1 MRMPNAPKNS
11 PRRKNLKPTNSK
23 SSPTCNTE
31 IASSDRTI
39 TKQFSYQDKRSTE
52 GAFFSKAFRSS
63 ANITFLQHECMPSVS
78 PMHKKEKPRF
88 TQCPPSILRKRSS
101 MKQAL
106 RERQKVERRVR
117 FREPGEIITNAH
129 KRTVR
134 ILPLFLGLSFCV
146 VMLLAASLYYNSRK
160 QDFKVLEEFYSHLLT
175 ILLLIRRTALKFW
188 TWFLR
193 Q

>member
-1 MRMPNAPKNS
+1 MLLTHHGTEV
-11 PRRKNLKPTNSK
+11 LKELLFQGFQK
-23 SSPTCNTE
+23 FC
-31 IASSDRTI
+31 
-39 TKQFSYQDKRSTE
+39 KCH
-52 GAFFSKAFRSS
+52 
-63 ANITFLQHECMPSVS
+63 FLQHKCMPSIS

-88 TQCPPSILRKRSS
+88 TQCPPSILRKKSS

-106 RERQKVERRVR
+106 REKEKVERRVR
-117 FREPGEIITNAH
+117 FQEPGEIITNAH
-129 KRTVR
+129 KQTVG

-160 QDFKVLEEFYSHLLT
+160 QDFKVLEEFHSHLVT
-175 ILLLIRRTALKFW
+175 ILILIRRIALKLW